1 MFMRRIIHVLLFVVF
16 IFLLNL
22 VFYFVSDDY
31 KNFIKQVKT
40 GEKTT
45 DQHSTFPDDIT
56 VTQPEQSL
64 EDDEENIIDSTDA
77 LPYQPSAE
85 DTFIPQESKK
95 VLGKNYQIILEGFS
109 KYNFDEIELTTNLF
123 DITNEYPDDYYEFY
137 SKDLTLY
144 FFDTKTYSEVKDI
157 FDVLS
162 YDVSFSVN
170 EVDNFANASFYI
182 NLNEDIQDNYIRIVM
197 NYKWVVVGLKI
208 KRDQYTQVKQIL
220 ESL

>member
-22 VFYFVSDDY
+22 IFYFVSDDY
-31 KNFIKQVKT
+31 KEFIKQVKT
-40 GEKTT
+40 GEKPT

-64 EDDEENIIDSTDA
+64 ENDEENITDSTDA

-95 VLGKNYQIILEGFS
+95 VLGKNYQIILDGFS
-109 KYNFDEIELTTNLF
+109 SYNFDEIELTTNLF

-197 NYKWVVVGLKI
+197 NYKWVVVGLKV
-208 KRDQYTQVKQIL
+208 KRDQYNQVKQIL

>member
-22 VFYFVSDDY
+22 IFYFVSDDY
-31 KNFIKQVKT
+31 KEFIKQVKT
-40 GEKTT
+40 GEKPT

-197 NYKWVVVGLKI
+197 NYK
-208 KRDQYTQVKQIL
+208 
-220 ESL
+220 